1 MSLFLVSESRKRK
14 KLFWVLQCVFW
25 LFNMILDILIN
36 PNNISCLLCFLD
48 ELLIIAIAFL
58 FSLILRYIYKKFKV
72 YHKSL
77 LKIILILALLSIF
90 SGNITSII
98 FYTIDCLIKGDL
110 YSHINFYLDFFWPN
124 FFSSVY
130 PFVAWS
136 SFYLGY
142 KIYEEYIIQKSNAER
157 AVSLAQSAQLEMLRY
172 QLNPHFLF
180 NTLSSL
186 RALIRRKDNDI
197 AEEMVTK
204 ISEFLKYSLLEGEDS
219 KVPLSREIKTINHYF
234 DIEKVRFGNQ
244 LMIEYNID
252 PQTENFLIPVFLIHP
267 LIENA
272 VKHGMK
278 TSPSPLKI
286 SLATKL
292 KNKSLWIEITNSG
305 KWIERDPVDDTT
317 RTGLQNTQKRLNL
330 AYPKDHMI
338 EIVKNEDS
346 VCIRIIIHTNTN

>member
-1 MSLFLVSESRKRK
+1 MSLFLASERSKRK
-14 KLFWVLQCVFW
+14 KLFWFLQFAFW
-25 LFNMILDILIN
+25 ITNFFLDILVIPDKADRN
-36 PNNISCLLCFLD
+36 LILF
-48 ELLIIAIAFL
+48 ELLNFLIAFLLSILLWIIFKRYKIHNRSPITIIAILVGASVIFGVTW
-58 FSLILRYIYKKFKV
+58 K
-72 YHKSL
+72 
-77 LKIILILALLSIF
+77 LS
-90 SGNITSII
+90 
-98 FYTIDCLIKGDL
+98 FYTFLGFLDGEFLRHLIFFTT
-110 YSHINFYLDFFWPN
+110 IFWPN
-124 FFSSVY
+124 FFSAVY
-130 PFVAWS
+130 PYVVWS
-136 SFYLGY
+136 SFYLGF
-142 KIYEEYIIQKSNAER
+142 KIYEEYNIQKESAER
-157 AVSLAQSAQLEMLRY
+157 SASLAQSAQLEMLRY

-244 LMIEYNID
+244 LIIVYDID

-286 SLATKL
+286 SLSTKM
-292 KNKSLWIEITNSG
+292 KNKNLWIEITNSG
-305 KWIERDPVDDTT
+305 KWIERNPLDDTA

-330 AYPKDHMI
+330 AYPKDHTI
-338 EIVKNEDS
+338 EIIKTDDS
-346 VCIRIIIHTNTN
+346 VCIKIIIHTN

>member
-1 MSLFLVSESRKRK
+1 MGLFWASEGRKRK
-14 KLFWVLQCVFW
+14 KLFWFLQFAFW
-25 LFNMILDILIN
+25 ILNFILDILVI
-36 PNNISCLLCFLD
+36 PNKIDTNLLLYEFFNFT
-48 ELLIIAIAFL
+48 IAFL
-58 FSLILRYIYKKFKV
+58 LSILLWYFFKKFQI
-72 YHKSL
+72 HNLSP
-77 LKIILILALLSIF
+77 LSIIVILVG
-90 SGNITSII
+90 SSIAI
-98 FYTIDCLIKGDL
+98 GIIWKVSFYVLLGLFDGELV
-110 YSHINFYLDFFWPN
+110 SHIKFYIKIFWPN
-124 FFSSVY
+124 FFSAVY
-130 PFVAWS
+130 PFIVWS
-136 SFYLGY
+136 SFYLGF
-142 KIYEEYIIQKSNAER
+142 KIYEEYSIQKESAER
-157 AVSLAQSAQLEMLRY
+157 SASLAQSAQLEMLRY

-244 LMIEYNID
+244 LIIEYHID

-278 TSPSPLKI
+278 TSPFPLKI
-286 SLATKL
+286 SLTTIMKE
-292 KNKSLWIEITNSG
+292 KNLWIEITNSG
-305 KWIERDPVDDTT
+305 KWIERNPVDDIA

-338 EIVKNEDS
+338 EILKNEDS
-346 VCIRIIIHTNTN
+346 VCIRIIIDTNTN

>member
-1 MSLFLVSESRKRK
+1 
-14 KLFWVLQCVFW
+14 
-25 LFNMILDILIN
+25 
-36 PNNISCLLCFLD
+36 
-48 ELLIIAIAFL
+48 
-58 FSLILRYIYKKFKV
+58 
-72 YHKSL
+72 
-77 LKIILILALLSIF
+77 
-90 SGNITSII
+90 
-98 FYTIDCLIKGDL
+98 
-110 YSHINFYLDFFWPN
+110 
-124 FFSSVY
+124 
-130 PFVAWS
+130 
-136 SFYLGY
+136 
-142 KIYEEYIIQKSNAER
+142 
-157 AVSLAQSAQLEMLRY
+157 MLRY

-244 LMIEYNID
+244 LIIEYNID

-286 SLATKL
+286 SLTTKMKD
-292 KNKSLWIEITNSG
+292 KNLWIEITNSG
-305 KWIERDPVDDTT
+305 KWIERDPVDDTA
-317 RTGLQNTQKRLNL
+317 RTGLQNTQKRLIL

>member
-1 MSLFLVSESRKRK
+1 MSSFWESENSKRK
-14 KLFWVLQCVFW
+14 KLFWFLQFAFWFSNMVLDTIVIPVKF
-25 LFNMILDILIN
+25 DGRLIFFQFYN
-36 PNNISCLLCFLD
+36 FT
-48 ELLIIAIAFL
+48 IAFL
-58 FSLILRYIYKKFKV
+58 VSILLRFIYKKYKV
-72 YHKSL
+72 SN
-77 LKIILILALLSIF
+77 LAPLSII
-90 SGNITSII
+90 STLLISSII
-98 FYTIDCLIKGDL
+98 FGIIWKTLCYSILGAVKGEFIAHIKFF
-110 YSHINFYLDFFWPN
+110 SQIFWPN
-124 FFSSVY
+124 FFSAIY
-130 PFVAWS
+130 PFITWS
-136 SFYLGY
+136 SFYLGF
-142 KIYEEYIIQKSNAER
+142 KIYEEYNIQKESAER
-157 AVSLAQSAQLEMLRY
+157 SASLAQSAQLEMLRY

-204 ISEFLKYSLLEGEDS
+204 ISEFLKYSLLEGEES

-244 LMIEYNID
+244 LIIEYNID

-305 KWIERDPVDDTT
+305 KWIERDPVDDTA
-317 RTGLQNTQKRLNL
+317 RTGLQNTQKRLIL